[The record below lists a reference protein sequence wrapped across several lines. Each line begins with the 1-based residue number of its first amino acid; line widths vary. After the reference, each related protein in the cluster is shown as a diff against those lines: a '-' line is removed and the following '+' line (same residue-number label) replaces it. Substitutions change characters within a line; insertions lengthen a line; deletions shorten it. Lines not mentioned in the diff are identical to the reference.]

1 MATCSIFDNI
11 TINNPK
17 FIEMYVDHMDA
28 KDGKS
33 SFVRRT
39 NSNIKILTPEEGRRL
54 SELRKKNREA
64 SK

>member
-17 FIEMYVDHMDA
+17 FIEMYVNHMDA

-33 SFVRRT
+33 SFKPR
-39 NSNIKILTPEEGRRL
+39 NPDIKIATPEDVERLWKLRTERRE
-54 SELRKKNREA
+54 SGK
-64 SK
+64 